1 MAGAAADFYALLGVP
16 KGATDDELR
25 TAYRGKARELHPDRN
40 PDDPSSEE
48 RFKAVN
54 EAYETLKDPEKR
66 KLYDMGVR
74 GNGRGFPGAGAGGF
88 RARRVARRQQRLGQ
102 HDVRAG
108 ILPRARRRLG
118 PGERRGC
125 VAGLATEPHHQAQQ
139 DAVLGVNLQGVG

>member
-88 RARRVARRQQRLGQ
+88 GGFPGGASGGAQGFDFSDLFGGAGVNIGDLGDLFGRAGGGQGARRAQRACHG
-102 HDVRAG
+102 
-108 ILPRARRRLG
+108 
-118 PGERRGC
+118 
-125 VAGLATEPHHQAQQ
+125 
-139 DAVLGVNLQGVG
+139 